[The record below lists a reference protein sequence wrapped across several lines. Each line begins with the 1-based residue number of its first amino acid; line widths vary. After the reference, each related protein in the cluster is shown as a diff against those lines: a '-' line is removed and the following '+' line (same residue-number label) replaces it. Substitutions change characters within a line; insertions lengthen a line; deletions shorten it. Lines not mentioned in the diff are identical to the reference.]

1 MLGPLS
7 LSWPTLS
14 LLAGLL
20 TWSAVARFPGSG
32 PALGVAL
39 VVARVWAAG
48 PGLSAERPLLDN
60 LLDVLDLRRGDWAW
74 GPGLVAGAL
83 WLGWPRRPVPAGSA
97 RAAALSLLVALLP
110 QALRPVPAQALT
122 VSLPSLAAVSAGG
135 ASPAAPVP
143 QPTVLNFWATWCG
156 PCRAE
161 LPLLDSAARSGAAVT
176 LINVGEPQNRVQDFL
191 RGEGLALPSR
201 VGGDALAAQ
210 LGVRAFPTTVVI
222 GPGGWVLARHLGPLS
237 AAQLRRLLRQTEPP
251 RSTP

>member
-1 MLGPLS
+1 MLSPDGLLLGPLS

-39 VVARVWAAG
+39 VVARVWAAW
-48 PGLSAERPLLDN
+48 PGLGTERPLLDN

-122 VSLPSLAAVSAGG
+122 VSLPS
-135 ASPAAPVP
+135 
-143 QPTVLNFWATWCG
+143 
-156 PCRAE
+156 
-161 LPLLDSAARSGAAVT
+161 
-176 LINVGEPQNRVQDFL
+176 
-191 RGEGLALPSR
+191 R

-210 LGVRAFPTTVVI
+210 LGVRAFPTTVVV
-222 GPGGWVLARHLGPLS
+222 GPGGQVLARHLGPLS
-237 AAQLRRLLRQTEPP
+237 AAQLRRLLRQIEPP
-251 RSTP
+251 